1 MTHATPHPDV
11 PDLST
16 SRWSGDRIRSFWTEQ
31 AVEHGVEAEASWTD
45 VRVMEM
51 ELRTIVE
58 FLRDGQTVLDVGCA
72 NGFSTLQFAR
82 HKRVSITGVDYIPE
96 MISHANVA
104 LNAVSGD
111 LAGTASFAVG
121 DATALQFA
129 DNQFDTVVVIRVLI
143 NLGDWERQLVGLR
156 ECVRVLRPGGTLLL
170 SEATVQGWTRLND
183 LRGEWGMPPI
193 KMPEFNNYLDQDRV
207 TDALRPACE
216 LIEINNFASSYY
228 VGTRVLK
235 PLLGQIT
242 GRQAEVPNPLSE
254 LNRWLSMMPAA
265 GDYGTQKLFVFRKRL
280 DPVE

>member
-51 ELRTIVE
+51 ELRAIVDH
-58 FLRDGQTVLDVGCA
+58 LSDGQTVLDVGCA

-82 HKRVSITGVDYIPE
+82 RKHVSITGVDYIPE

-111 LAGTASFAVG
+111 LAGTARFAVG

-228 VGTRVLK
+228 AAPADVMRAVLES
-235 PLLGQIT
+235 
-242 GRQAEVPNPLSE
+242 RFS
-254 LNRWLSMMPAA
+254 
-265 GDYGTQKLFVFRKRL
+265 
-280 DPVE
+280 

>member
-1 MTHATPHPDV
+1 MPPATPHTDCSES
-11 PDLST
+11 ST
-16 SRWSGDRIRSFWTEQ
+16 ARWSGDRIRSFWTEQ
-31 AVEHGVEAEASWTD
+31 AVEHGIEAEASWTD

-51 ELRTIVE
+51 ELRAIVDH
-58 FLRDGQTVLDVGCA
+58 LHDGQTVLDVGCA

-82 HKRVSITGVDYIPE
+82 RKHVSITGVDYIPE

-104 LNAVSGD
+104 LKSTADD
-111 LAGTASFAVG
+111 LAGEVSFAVG
-121 DATALQFA
+121 DATSLQFA
-129 DNQFDTVVVIRVLI
+129 DNQFDTVVVIRVII
-143 NLGDWERQLVGLR
+143 NLGDWERQLVGLL

-170 SEATVQGWTRLND
+170 SEATVQGWSRLND
-183 LRGEWGMPPI
+183 LRGEWGMAAI

-207 TDALRPACE
+207 ADALRPACE
-216 LIEINNFASSYY
+216 LVEINNFASSYY

-242 GRQAEVPNPLSE
+242 ARQSEVPNPLSE

-280 DPVE
+280 SPVD

>member
-1 MTHATPHPDV
+1 MPPATPHTDCSES
-11 PDLST
+11 ST
-16 SRWSGDRIRSFWTEQ
+16 ARWTGDRIRSFWTEQ

-51 ELRTIVE
+51 ELRAIVDH
-58 FLRDGQTVLDVGCA
+58 LRDGQTVLDVGCA

-82 HKRVSITGVDYIPE
+82 RKHVSITGVDYIPE

-104 LNAVSGD
+104 LKSTAGD
-111 LAGTASFAVG
+111 LAGEVSFAVG
-121 DATALQFA
+121 DATSLQFA
-129 DNQFDTVVVIRVLI
+129 DNQFDTVVVIRVII

-170 SEATVQGWTRLND
+170 SEATVQGWSRLND
-183 LRGEWGMPPI
+183 LRSEWGMAAI

-207 TDALRPACE
+207 ADALRPVCE
-216 LIEINNFASSYY
+216 LVEINNFASSYY

-242 GRQAEVPNPLSE
+242 ARQSEVPNPLSE

-280 DPVE
+280 DPVD